1 MTTFLLV
8 ALAYLI
14 GHYIGRKVGIT
25 YAMMRMQGI
34 IDDMQQIQMLF
45 SNKQEE
51 WRKNNY
57 EG

>member
-8 ALAYLI
+8 ALASII
-14 GHYIGRKVGIT
+14 GYHIGRKVGIT

-34 IDDMQQIQMLF
+34 IDDMQQIQMFF

>member
-8 ALAYLI
+8 ALASII
-14 GHYIGRKVGIT
+14 GYQIGRKVGIT

-34 IDDMQQIQMLF
+34 IYDLQQIQMFF

-51 WRKNNY
+51 WKKNNY

>member
-8 ALAYLI
+8 ALAYLV
-14 GHYIGRKVGIT
+14 GHYIGRKVGIA

-34 IDDMQQIQMLF
+34 IYDMQQIQILF

-51 WRKNNY
+51 GKKNNY

>member
-14 GHYIGRKVGIT
+14 GHYIGRKVGIA

-34 IDDMQQIQMLF
+34 IYDMQQIQILF
-45 SNKQEE
+45 SNKLRRREKE
-51 WRKNNY
+51 
-57 EG
+57 